1 MPRRAAAPL
10 LPGMLALAVLSFAS
24 VALAIDPKLLETE
37 PTVYARVTESPDPAP
52 LGCFTRVRPSEF
64 KRPNT
69 YSFCLVQKG
78 DKYAV
83 YYDWKDG
90 KTLEEHE
97 GWMPFSV
104 MRDRII
110 SDTEA
115 STYLLK
121 DGGVWHS
128 FGGREALHRMRRD

>member
-1 MPRRAAAPL
+1 MFRRAPVL
-10 LPGMLALAVLSFAS
+10 LFPGMLALAVLSLAS
-24 VALAIDPKLLETE
+24 VALAIDPKLLDAE
-37 PTVYARVTESPDPAP
+37 PTVHARLVETPDPAL

-90 KTLEEHE
+90 KTLERHE
-97 GWMPFSV
+97 GWMPFSI
-104 MRDRII
+104 MKDRII

-121 DGGVWHS
+121 DGEVWHN
-128 FGGREALHRMRRD
+128 FGGREAMHRMRRN